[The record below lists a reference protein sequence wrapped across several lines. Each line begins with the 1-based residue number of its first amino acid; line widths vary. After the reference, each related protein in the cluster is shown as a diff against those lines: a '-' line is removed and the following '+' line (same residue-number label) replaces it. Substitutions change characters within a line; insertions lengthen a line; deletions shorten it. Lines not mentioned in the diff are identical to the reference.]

1 MTCLHSRSD
10 SNILLASKRC
20 VLWQRIC
27 CRDKLGVETNWR
39 YVGKALGFRAKLCSH
54 LDAVYCAARDCL
66 VQTLWNL
73 SWRLTATYIH
83 SNHTANLYKLTLI
96 YITYVCRKIIVVYSE
111 YTLTNCTQFCARFTF
126 RNKRLFYDSLLTT

>member
-1 MTCLHSRSD
+1 MTCLHGCAD

-39 YVGKALGFRAKLCSH
+39 YVGKALGFRAKLYSH
-54 LDAVYCAARDCL
+54 LDAVYSAVRDCL
-66 VQTLWNL
+66 VQTVWNL

-96 YITYVCRKIIVVYSE
+96 YITYVCRKIIVVYSKC
-111 YTLTNCTQFCARFTF
+111 TLTNCTQFCARFAF
-126 RNKRLFYDSLLTT
+126 RNKRLFYDSLAT